1 MTTSAADDG
10 SSLAPTVT
18 EGETTAEA
26 GAGAVVEECAE
37 SKETKVGAAAAVE
50 EPDEEARE
58 EDADAVVEEEEEEEE
73 EKEEEDA
80 GEVETA
86 DGIEAE
92 LVEPLPVLKPG
103 EEDEPEELEGEK
115 EELNEESEET
125 EPEEPEEELDEPEEP
140 EEELDEPEEPEEA
153 EECKDGNG
161 VAEVDGSVANE
172 TNEMSKLEYGKS
184 GNTNKDEDADQLSS
198 GSDSGNDM
206 QNSELAGGL
215 EIFVDNLPHDCV
227 KEDIAMAFSQSG
239 EVKSV
244 RIIKNSSTGKINDV
258 AFVCYAS
265 IEAAKK
271 VLAEFKEGIE
281 VKGKMVRVS
290 ACEDNNTIY
299 LGNICKSWTRDQV
312 LNTLKSIGIQECKIT
327 FPTYKGGSRGFAFL
341 KFASHYYAREAF
353 CRLMKSDAVFG
364 TDRRAKVSF
373 SETPTKSS
381 KSLLEAKKVY
391 LEHVPVSW
399 DENKIKEYCEEYGEI
414 LKVDLFQILK
424 NLEKETIS
432 FVEFS
437 SSTGALA
444 CVAGINKSKIV
455 DGSFKLCAYL
465 AWPKSAL
472 KVNSATPSNA
482 ATTTEKDKNHT
493 EKVVVDKNLPHKF
506 QKGDKSKLTSR
517 TKEAIMK
524 TNSSSKLPNDND
536 TKLTSQGAAEVPQ
549 TSKSS
554 EGKRKVRKNKHASQY
569 QNPWKKAQNN
579 CNVDDSQLTYRGAA
593 VLQTSNTSKGKRK
606 ASENRSIYINE
617 KPLKKAH
624 NNSNLGGNS
633 RSKSYASDLEPH
645 AGFISPIIRD
655 HGSDA
660 YNLQRTAQY
669 DIHPINIH
677 PCDRASPAYSGYRSH
692 AGYEAVFTYE
702 YARNR
707 APTPPSGPSIPPRG
721 RY

>member
-299 LGNICKSWTRDQV
+299 LGNICKSWTRDQ
-312 LNTLKSIGIQECKIT
+312 
-327 FPTYKGGSRGFAFL
+327 
-341 KFASHYYAREAF
+341 
-353 CRLMKSDAVFG
+353 
-364 TDRRAKVSF
+364 
-373 SETPTKSS
+373 
-381 KSLLEAKKVY
+381 AKKVY

-624 NNSNLGGNS
+624 NNILMHGYAGNLGGNS